1 VPNRVAEHVRIL
13 SADAEIRV
21 RMEFAAGKLDRYVV
35 VLVYRG
41 RAVRSFDNAHGQ
53 QDMHR
58 YEEGRKLPAEKF
70 SEGPVQQGLDAAL
83 TYLQESWE
91 GIIEK

>member
-13 SADAEIRV
+13 SGDAEIRV
-21 RMEFAAGKLDRYVV
+21 RMEFAAGKLANYVV

-41 RAVRSFDNAHGQ
+41 RAARSFDNAHGQ
-53 QDMHR
+53 HDMHR
-58 YEEGRKLPAEKF
+58 YEQGRKLPAEKF
-70 SEGPVQQGLDAAL
+70 TGGPVQQGLDAAL

-91 GIIEK
+91 GIIEE